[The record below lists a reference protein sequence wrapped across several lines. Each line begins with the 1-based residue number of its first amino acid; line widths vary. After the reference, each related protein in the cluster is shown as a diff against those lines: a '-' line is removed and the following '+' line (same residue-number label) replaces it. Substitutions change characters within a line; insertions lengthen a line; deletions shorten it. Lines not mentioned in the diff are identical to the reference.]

1 VPIPDSMQVDAGT
14 GDRAR
19 SVAVPVDSWDDYLER
34 FGAFEAPGLLPHAV
48 ATFFAQ
54 GGRRAWVV
62 RIVHDEHG
70 WDGSAMVPFGCAYHD
85 LADPARGDFDQPV
98 VNTADGRAL
107 HAGQIVLTGSLVKT
121 VWLSAGNSVTM
132 ALDGLGEVS
141 ATFA

>member
-1 VPIPDSMQVDAGT
+1 MLTPFLSADPPPGGAVDPTAQGAPGVYYAAPAPTRRLTVEPMDVAAFVGVAPRGPAWVPVLDTDGVT

-70 WDGSAMVPFGCAYHD
+70 WDGAA
-85 LADPARGDFDQPV
+85 
-98 VNTADGRAL
+98 
-107 HAGQIVLTGSLVKT
+107 
-121 VWLSAGNSVTM
+121 
-132 ALDGLGEVS
+132 
-141 ATFA
+141 